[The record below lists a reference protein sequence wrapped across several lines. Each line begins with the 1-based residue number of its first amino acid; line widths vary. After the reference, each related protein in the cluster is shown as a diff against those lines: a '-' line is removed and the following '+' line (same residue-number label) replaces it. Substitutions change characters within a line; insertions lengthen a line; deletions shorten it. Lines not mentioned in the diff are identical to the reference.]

1 MKILFVYSDENCA
14 CTKKACFELS
24 KGLKKYSD
32 NMIIHYTQLEENHI
46 LEHDVIIFQ
55 RIGANAVI
63 ISQEEERKMF
73 GLINKFKNI
82 RVFIYLIDDAVLEDQ
97 EELPKR
103 MAAHCNAVI
112 CSTNT
117 MKQILFE
124 YNKDVYVMR
133 TFVDMEEI
141 ESIKKADFNSFNI
154 LWASTG
160 GVGLDIV
167 PAIIANTLKEIDV
180 RFICIGGGARY
191 IDKDEKIIRYPII
204 PFDKFVSYLK
214 GCRLLI
220 NPMSLIEKSIR
231 VVEERSK
238 KSVKEFLD
246 CKSEIKYVLAGAA
259 NTAIISSKTESYQY
273 AIRND
278 KNGILVDDMVSDW
291 VEAIKKV
298 YYDQGL
304 REKLAA
310 NAYDDVIQHYSL
322 DYAARRVIQI
332 CNTCIKNNS

>member
-1 MKILFVYSDENCA
+1 MKILFVYSDKNCA
-14 CTKKACFELS
+14 CTKKACFELA

-46 LEHDVIIFQ
+46 IEHDVIIFQ

-63 ISQEEERKMF
+63 ISKEEEKKMF
-73 GLINKFKNI
+73 GLIDKFKNI

-103 MAAHCNAVI
+103 MSAHCNAVI
-112 CSTNT
+112 CSTNK

-124 YNKDVYVMR
+124 YNKNVYVMR
-133 TFVDMEEI
+133 TFADMEEI
-141 ESIKKADFNSFNI
+141 ESVQKTDFYGFNI

-160 GVGLDIV
+160 GLGLDIV
-167 PAIIANTLKEIDV
+167 PSIIANTLKELDV

-191 IDKDEKIIRYPII
+191 IDKGEKIIRYPII
-204 PFDKFVSYLK
+204 PFEKFVSYLK
-214 GCRLLI
+214 GCQLLI

-259 NTAIISSKTESYQY
+259 KTAIMSSKTESYQY
-273 AIRND
+273 AVRSNE
-278 KNGILVDDMVSDW
+278 NGVLVDDTVSDW

-298 YYDQGL
+298 YYDQGF
-304 REKLAA
+304 REKIAA
-310 NAYDDVIQHYSL
+310 NAYNDVIQHYSL
-322 DYAARRVIQI
+322 DYAARRAIQI
-332 CNTCIKNNS
+332 CNMCIKKNS